1 MANKRFI
8 NINKRGFTLI
18 EVLFSLSICL
28 LIILNALPIIKT
40 IAYKDKIST
49 NSSKYAIGAK
59 QLAIIHFKKYCC

>member
-18 EVLFSLSICL
+18 EVLFSLSLCL

-40 IAYKDKIST
+40 VAYKDKM
-49 NSSKYAIGAK
+49 
-59 QLAIIHFKKYCC
+59 